1 VSVGA
6 GLAPSPGR
14 QDLRRRLLTAIVLG
28 PLFLAA
34 VALGGVVFLVAVVAL
49 VGLGAWEFYRLAAMK
64 RPRPRTVP
72 GIGLALLFPVLFYL
86 APASSLTGPG
96 LFALGV
102 IGVALA
108 QLLDGGSDEAL
119 ASVSITVYGAAYVGV
134 LFGHFVLIRE
144 ISRVVPGMPYWWGA
158 VLVGLTVVLAWLNDS
173 AAFAIG
179 RRWGRHKLIP
189 RVSPGKTIE
198 GAAGALVVTV
208 LLAVGVVLAA
218 GSRMPL
224 LTPADA
230 LAIGALV
237 SVAGPVGDLVESAF
251 KRDAGVKDASDLIP
265 GHGGVLDRFD
275 SLMAVAPA
283 VWYYLRIV
291 VL

>member
-14 QDLRRRLLTAIVLG
+14 QDLRKRLVTAIVLG

-34 VALGGVVFLVAVVAL
+34 VAIGGVVFLLAVLAL
-49 VGLGAWEFYRLAAMK
+49 VGLGAWEFYRLAAAK

-72 GIGLALLFPVLFYL
+72 GIGLALLFPLLFFV
-86 APASSLTGPG
+86 APASPLTVPG
-96 LFALGV
+96 VLALGV
-102 IGVALA
+102 VGVALA
-108 QLLDGGSDEAL
+108 QLLDRRSDEAL
-119 ASVSITVYGAAYVGV
+119 GSVAVTVYGAAYVGL

-144 ISRVVPGMPYWWGA
+144 IGRVVPGMPYWWGA
-158 VLVGLTVVLAWLNDS
+158 VLVGLTVVLAWMNDS
-173 AAFAIG
+173 AAFVIG
-179 RRWGRHKLIP
+179 RRWGRRKLIP
-189 RVSPGKTIE
+189 RVSPGKTVE
-198 GAAGALVVTV
+198 GAVGALVLTMAV
-208 LLAVGVVLAA
+208 AVGIVLAA

-224 LTPADA
+224 LAPADA

-237 SVAGPVGDLVESAF
+237 GVAGPVGDLVESAF

>member
-1 VSVGA
+1 MSVEA
-6 GLAPSPGR
+6 GLSPSPGR
-14 QDLRRRLLTAIVLG
+14 QDLRKRLVTAILLG

-34 VALGGVVFLVAVVAL
+34 VAVGGVVFLAAVLAL
-49 VGLGAWEFYRLAAMK
+49 AGIGAWEFFRLAARK
-64 RPRPRTVP
+64 RSRPRAVL
-72 GIGLALLFPVLFYL
+72 GIALALLFPVVFYL
-86 APASSLTGPG
+86 APASSLTIPG
-96 LFALGV
+96 LVVLGV

-108 QLLDGGSDEAL
+108 QLLDAEADEAL
-119 ASVSITVYGAAYVGV
+119 ESVSLTVYGAAYVGL

-158 VLVGLTVVLAWLNDS
+158 ALVGLTVLLAWLNDS
-173 AAFAIG
+173 AAYVIG
-179 RRWGRHKLIP
+179 RRWGKHKLIP

-208 LLAVGVVLAA
+208 LIAVGVVLAA

-224 LTPADA
+224 LAPADA

-237 SVAGPVGDLVESAF
+237 AAAGPAGDLVESAF
-251 KRDAGVKDASDLIP
+251 KRDAGVKDASDLMP

-275 SLMAVAPA
+275 SLMAAVPA
-283 VWYYLRIV
+283 VWYYLRVV

>member
-1 VSVGA
+1 MSVEA
-6 GLAPSPGR
+6 GLSPSPGR
-14 QDLRRRLLTAIVLG
+14 QDLRKRLVTAILLG

-34 VALGGVVFLVAVVAL
+34 VAVGGAVFLAAVLAL
-49 VGLGAWEFYRLAAMK
+49 VGVGAWEFFRLAGRK
-64 RPRPRTVP
+64 RSRPRAVL
-72 GIGLALLFPVLFYL
+72 GIALALLFPVVFYL
-86 APASSLTGPG
+86 APASALTIPG
-96 LFALGV
+96 LVVLGV

-108 QLLDGGSDEAL
+108 QLLDAEADEAL
-119 ASVSITVYGAAYVGV
+119 ESVSLTVYGAAYVGL

-144 ISRVVPGMPYWWGA
+144 ISRVVPGMPYWWGGA
-158 VLVGLTVVLAWLNDS
+158 LVGFTVLLAWLNDS
-173 AAFAIG
+173 AAYVIG

-208 LLAVGVVLAA
+208 LIAVGMVLAA

-224 LTPADA
+224 LAPADA

-237 SVAGPVGDLVESAF
+237 AVAGPAGDLVESAF
-251 KRDAGVKDASDLIP
+251 KRDAGVKDASDLMP

-275 SLMAVAPA
+275 SLMAAAPA

>member
-1 VSVGA
+1 MSVEA
-6 GLAPSPGR
+6 GLSPSPGR
-14 QDLRRRLLTAIVLG
+14 QDLRKRLVTAILLG

-34 VALGGVVFLVAVVAL
+34 VAVGGAVFLAAVLAL
-49 VGLGAWEFYRLAAMK
+49 VGVGAWEFFRLAGRK
-64 RPRPRTVP
+64 RSRPRAIL
-72 GIGLALLFPVLFYL
+72 GIALALLFPVVFYL
-86 APASSLTGPG
+86 APASSLTIPG
-96 LFALGV
+96 LVVLGV

-108 QLLDGGSDEAL
+108 QLLDAEADEAL
-119 ASVSITVYGAAYVGV
+119 ESVSLTVYGAAYVGL

-144 ISRVVPGMPYWWGA
+144 ISRVVPGMPYWWGGA
-158 VLVGLTVVLAWLNDS
+158 LVGFTVLLAWLNDS
-173 AAFAIG
+173 AAYVIG

-208 LLAVGVVLAA
+208 LIAVGVVLAA
-218 GSRMPL
+218 GNRMPL
-224 LTPADA
+224 LAPADA

-237 SVAGPVGDLVESAF
+237 AVAGPAGDLVESAF
-251 KRDAGVKDASDLIP
+251 KRDAGVKDASDLMP

-275 SLMAVAPA
+275 SLMAAAPA

>member
-1 VSVGA
+1 M

-14 QDLRRRLLTAIVLG
+14 QDLRKRLLTAIVLG

-34 VALGGVVFLVAVVAL
+34 VAIGGLVFLGAVLAL
-49 VGLGAWEFYRLAAMK
+49 VGLGAWEFFRLAAAK
-64 RPRPRTVP
+64 RPRPRTIP

-86 APASSLTGPG
+86 APGSPLAIPG
-96 LFALGV
+96 LVVLGI

-108 QLLDGGSDEAL
+108 QLLDEDADEAL
-119 ASVSITVYGAAYVGV
+119 GSVSITVYGAAYVGL

-158 VLVGLTVVLAWLNDS
+158 LLVGLTVVLAWLNDS
-173 AAFAIG
+173 AAYVVG

-198 GAAGALVVTV
+198 GAVGALVVTM
-208 LLAVGVVLAA
+208 LIAVGVVLAA

-224 LTPADA
+224 LVPADA

-237 SVAGPVGDLVESAF
+237 AVAGPVGDLVESAF

-283 VWYYLRIV
+283 VWYYVRIV